1 MDTRGSLIAE
11 TAAALSAAGF
21 EDPRR
26 HARRLVAEALAIPQ
40 LDLFSHPDR
49 AVDQQQIERV
59 QAMLGCLVA
68 GEPLSRILG
77 RREFWGLEFILA
89 ADTLDPRPE
98 SETIVEAVLRRTP
111 DRRAPL
117 HLLDLG
123 TGTGCLLLALLHEL
137 RAAGGVGIDIAEGAV
152 RAAARN
158 AVLLGLADRAR
169 FFVGD
174 WVAAVSGR
182 FDVVIANPPYIT
194 SEALPLLPREVAC
207 YDPWRA
213 IDGGEDGLRSYRTI
227 AQAVPKLLFP
237 DGMMVTEIGAGQADA
252 VTAMIKANGLVVD
265 GIEKD
270 LAGIARCVVARPPAE
285 LPKAEKGWNAP
296 RSRLGWHCSELGA
309 AAEGGN
315 TT

>member
-98 SETIVEAVLRRTP
+98 SETIVEAVLRR
-111 DRRAPL
+111 
-117 HLLDLG
+117 
-123 TGTGCLLLALLHEL
+123 
-137 RAAGGVGIDIAEGAV
+137 
-152 RAAARN
+152 
-158 AVLLGLADRAR
+158 
-169 FFVGD
+169 
-174 WVAAVSGR
+174 
-182 FDVVIANPPYIT
+182 
-194 SEALPLLPREVAC
+194 
-207 YDPWRA
+207 
-213 IDGGEDGLRSYRTI
+213 
-227 AQAVPKLLFP
+227 
-237 DGMMVTEIGAGQADA
+237 
-252 VTAMIKANGLVVD
+252 
-265 GIEKD
+265 
-270 LAGIARCVVARPPAE
+270 
-285 LPKAEKGWNAP
+285 
-296 RSRLGWHCSELGA
+296 
-309 AAEGGN
+309 
-315 TT
+315 